1 MKAQKKT
8 FLTIRLFG
16 VFVALAAFAFFG
28 ETARAQGFGIY
39 EQSTCA
45 MGRAETG
52 VALPCND
59 GSAIFYNPAGIAGG
73 RGLTLSGGV
82 TLVVADGD
90 FTDDATGAVTKLE
103 NDPIPAP
110 HAYAVYGFSDRFSA
124 GLGVYVP
131 YGLDTVWPADFD
143 GAFLGYDNGLQSVY
157 IQPTLAYRLNERVT
171 VGGGLTVAVGS
182 VNLRRRLDLSSQ
194 PVPGLPPGT
203 TFAQLGIPF
212 HTAFADARLDAS
224 GATGVGANVGALLR
238 LTDRLNLGLRY
249 LSSIKLDYDGDAR
262 FEAVPTG
269 ILLPAGN
276 PFGLPAGTPLDAV
289 LQGAG
294 LFGPGGLLSDQ
305 GVRTSIEMP
314 AQFVAGVSY
323 AASDRLT
330 VLADLQWTQW
340 SKFDR
345 IDLRFDN
352 PALNSVQV
360 ENYDD
365 TIGIRVGAQY
375 AASERLTLRLG
386 YLFNQAAA
394 PDETVT
400 PLLPEADRNHVTAG
414 FTWQASPRFAVNVAY
429 QYLGQKER
437 AGRVRE
443 PEPGQPA
450 TTALNSGVY
459 HFRGHLFGAT
469 LTVHL

>member
-1 MKAQKKT
+1 MKARKSPFQT
-8 FLTIRLFG
+8 MRLLAVFAALTAVAFL
-16 VFVALAAFAFFG
+16 G

-45 MGRAETG
+45 MGRAETA

-59 GSAIFYNPAGIAGG
+59 GSAIFYNPAGIAGR

-90 FTDDATGAVTKLE
+90 FTDDATGKVTKLQ

-110 HAYAVYGFSDRFSA
+110 HVYAVYGFSDRFSA

-131 YGLDTVWPADFD
+131 YGLETVWPSDFE
-143 GAFLGYDNGLQSVY
+143 GAFIGYDSGLTTVY
-157 IQPTLAYRLNERVT
+157 VQPTVAYRLNDQVT
-171 VGGGLTVAVGS
+171 VGGGLTVAIGS
-182 VNLRRRLDLSSQ
+182 VNLQRRLDLSTQ
-194 PVPGLPPGT
+194 PVPGLSGV
-203 TFAQLGIPF
+203 TFAQIGIPSP
-212 HTAFADARLDAS
+212 TAFADARLEGS
-224 GATGVGANVGALLR
+224 GATGVGGNLGVHMKLS
-238 LTDRLNLGLRY
+238 DRLNLGFRY
-249 LSSIKLDYDGDAR
+249 LLPITLDYDGDVH

-269 ILLPAGN
+269 IQLQAGN
-276 PFGLPAGTPLDAV
+276 PFGLPAGTSLDAV

-294 LFGPGGLLSDQ
+294 LFGDGGLLSDQ

-314 AQFVAGVSY
+314 AQFVAGLSF
-323 AASDRLT
+323 AATDQLT
-330 VLADLQWTQW
+330 LLFDYQWTQW
-340 SKFDR
+340 SSFEK
-345 IDLRFDN
+345 IELIFDN
-352 PALNSVQV
+352 PLLNSVQV

-365 TIGIRVGAQY
+365 TSGFRFGAQY
-375 AASERLTLRLG
+375 ALNEAWTFRAG

-394 PDETVT
+394 PPETVT

-414 FTWQASPRFAVNVAY
+414 LTWQASPNVAVNVAY

-450 TTALNSGVY
+450 TTALNTGTY